1 MPAQSETTTVYPSD
15 APSQA
20 YKMPRWDI
28 TENIV
33 ISGMAGKFPE
43 SDNMN
48 ELWDNLMNKVD
59 MVTADDRRW
68 EIGLYG
74 LPSRLGKL
82 KDLSKFDSTFFG
94 VHPKQ
99 AHYMDPQLRILL
111 ESTYEA
117 IVDAGYDPEEL
128 RSSRT
133 GVFVGVCTSESNDFY
148 AGDIADV
155 NGYALTGC
163 SFSMFANRISFT
175 FNFTG
180 PSFAMDT
187 ACSSSLFAMQQA
199 VLAMRSNQCDAAIV
213 AGCNICIRPATS
225 LHFFKLNMLSVD
237 GTCKAF
243 DASANGY
250 CRSETIGVA
259 FLQRESKARRIY
271 AVVSHVKTNT
281 DGAKSEGITFPSEI
295 QQRDL
300 MKAVYEEC
308 QVDPLKVCYV
318 EAHGTGTKAGDP
330 VEISA
335 ISNIF
340 CKGRDK
346 PLLIGSVK
354 ASIGHAEPASGIG
367 ALAKLTMALD
377 TGIVP
382 PNIHYHSPNPDIV
395 PLVEGK
401 VQVVLEPTPL
411 ETEYVALNSFGFGGV
426 NVHVLLKANP
436 RPPKYEEITLPQ
448 LVLSCDRAE
457 GGVSSLLDYLEN
469 TKVPFETYGFLQNL
483 SKRSS
488 MTYRGYTLLKEG
500 PKKISSEIK
509 KITSE
514 KRPVWFVFSGMGTQW
529 PGMGKDL
536 LKLKSF
542 AKSIKYSE
550 EILKPYGIDLMHIL
564 TKPESESTNKRE
576 IISSFVAIAAIQV
589 ALVDTLKE
597 LDIVPDGIVGHS
609 VGELGCAYA
618 DGCFNAEQM
627 ILSAYW
633 RGKCVEEANL
643 IAGSMAAVGLTWEE
657 TKKKCPE
664 GVLPACHNSEDTI
677 TVSGPSNKIS
687 AFVKQMQAENIF
699 IREVD
704 SCGYAFHSCYI
715 NPAAPGLQKA
725 LEKIIPNPKPRT
737 HRWISSSIPES
748 NWDTPIAKLCSA
760 AYLVNNLV
768 SPVLFKE
775 ALAHVPSNAIVIEI
789 APHCLLQAILKR
801 SLNANC
807 TFIGLMNKKE
817 KDNLNYFLSSVGK
830 MYTAGINPSIEKL
843 YPKVNFPVSR
853 GVPKLSP
860 FIQWDHS
867 QEWRTGFWKNHPFA
881 LLSAEFVVEI
891 DISNPESPDY
901 FMIGHCID
909 KRILFPATGYL
920 VLAWKAL
927 AKRRH
932 QLISQIPIEIENYA
946 IHRATILSKTGKT
959 KFVVNIMDVTG
970 EFEVCESGTVAATGI
985 IKVLDAPLNF
995 DDDRLTSNIVD
1006 ESTIMLDKKDVY
1018 KELRLRGYDYGP
1030 TFQGII
1036 ESYSSGERAKLN
1048 WSENWEVFLDNMLQV
1063 SILSENKR
1071 VLVLPTRIQSIKI
1084 DPKYHQ
1090 SLNKEEGVPLIYDKY
1105 VNECIAG
1112 GVIMKGLKASLAPRR
1127 QDLQNPPL
1135 LEEYHFVPNNEICTL
1150 NKHEK
1155 NEIEQYVEVCSAL
1168 SKKILEASGK
1178 NKAQISD
1185 VMNGF
1190 KEASDKVLKDYLSQT
1205 KESFVV
1211 LNSLKE
1217 ISELPI
1223 NKSFQENL
1231 TNIVKQLQL
1240 SIANDIIST
1249 SMLSEKVLRTV
1260 LDITVENLLTKKL
1273 KILEVST
1280 SSQFINKKVQSYLLN
1295 FNVLLNADYTITCPL
1310 SDHSEETTKVVIWDL
1325 ESTPPSEFSN
1335 FDLVVVKD
1343 VCGKYNFQQLLQNI
1357 SSFLKSS
1364 GFVLLIQRT
1373 DLTPAEKF
1381 LSAVGGLILSLK
1393 SQEEIETTLKTV
1405 GLTVVSKK
1413 FDGIASTLYLARKN
1427 DALQDVSTHSVLK
1440 IVDQKYDWV
1449 EKLKEILY
1457 KSESNAPVW
1466 LVADDVPTNGIVGL
1480 MNCLRQETGGE
1491 RLRCVFNAS
1500 KQQKLPQFSFKD
1512 SIYKDLVEK
1521 DLVMN
1526 IYRDGQWGSFRH
1538 ISFHTEQSIDVEHA
1552 FVNVLTRGDLS
1563 SLRWF
1568 ESPLN
1573 YWKEELKTVL
1583 KDKICHIYYAS
1594 LNFRDIMLATGK
1606 LPPDAIPGDL
1616 ATQDCLLGFE
1626 FSGRDSRG
1634 NRIMGLGDCKGLAT
1648 TVLMDSSFLWSVPEH
1663 WTLEEASSVPVVYS
1677 TAYYAL
1683 VVRGN
1688 IKKGESILIHSGS
1701 GGVGQAA
1708 ISIALGYG
1716 CEVYTTVG
1724 SVEKKNFLK
1733 QKFPQLKD
1741 HNFSNSRDL
1750 SFEKHI
1756 LTVTKGKGVD
1766 LVLNS
1771 LAEEK
1776 LQASVRCL
1784 AQHGRFLEIGKY
1796 DLSKNSDLGMAIF
1809 LKNISFH
1816 GILLDI
1822 LMAENLTPATFE
1834 HKMQVVNLVNEGI
1847 KSGVVQPLKTTVFD
1861 HTKVEDAFRFMASG
1875 RHIGKVVIKVRDE
1888 EHQSLI
1894 VPKPMKM
1901 SALPHTTCY
1910 PNKVY
1915 IICGGL
1921 GGFGLELAAWLIIRG
1936 AKHVL
1941 LTSRSG
1947 VKSGYQQY
1955 RIKVWKEQG
1964 VNVIISTLDASQYSQ
1979 AVELLELAKKHG
1991 PVGGIFNLAMVL
2003 KDAMLE
2009 NQNEDN
2015 FVKVAGPKVIGT
2027 HNLDKASRKLC
2038 PKLNWFVVFS
2048 SVSCGRGNA
2057 GQSNYGYANS
2067 VMERICEERN
2077 RDGLPGLAIQ
2087 WGAIGDV
2094 GVVLETMGGNDIV
2107 IGGTLPQ
2114 RINSCLH
2121 TLDTFLQ
2128 QNYPVVA
2135 SMVPAERKVKKQGS
2149 KQNLLMSVCHILG
2162 IQDPNTLDSSI
2173 TLGELGMD
2181 SLMGVEVKQT
2191 LERDYDITLSMQ
2203 EIRSLSLK
2211 NLQELG
2217 GQGSNIVKDDAAKVE
2232 KRTSDV
2238 IYKTWKLLMPKEII
2252 VNMNDKKEGTPLF
2265 VIHSIEG
2272 IVTDLMSVA
2281 SELQCPVYGFQC
2293 TTDVPQSSLQETANY
2308 YLELIKSK
2316 LQSDG
2321 PYFILGYSFGTAIAF
2336 EIAVKLQQTKNKV
2349 QKLFFLDGSPAL
2361 VTTYTKKHESRLTDD
2376 SMKDA
2381 EAMYSFLQQYINVS
2395 DKLKLIQHLINL
2407 PTHKERL
2414 QYTVELMLSL
2424 SEFKDSE
2431 DVALAAE
2438 SYYKKLICANNYKCT
2453 GKFKGNAILI
2463 KASEGLFIT
2472 SELGDELGARK
2483 FIDGNVTV
2491 HTIKG
2496 NHVTFLQKQS
2506 GSKVASIISEEM
2518 NKQ

>member
-1 MPAQSETTTVYPSD
+1 MPAQSETTTLYPSETTVKT
-15 APSQA
+15 
-20 YKMPRWDI
+20 YKMPKWDV

-59 MVTADDRRW
+59 MVTADERRW
-68 EIGLYG
+68 EMGLYG

-82 KDLSKFDSTFFG
+82 KDLTRFDSTFFG

-99 AHYMDPQLRILL
+99 AQFMDPQLRMLL
-111 ESTYEA
+111 EVTYEA
-117 IVDAGYDPEEL
+117 IVDAGYDPDEL
-128 RSSRT
+128 RNSRT
-133 GVFVGVCTSESNDFY
+133 GVFVGVCSSESNDFF
-148 AGDIADV
+148 AGDISEV

-175 FNFTG
+175 FNFKG

-199 VLAMRSNQCDAAIV
+199 VLAIRSNQCDAAVV

-259 FLQRESKARRIY
+259 FLQRESKARRMY
-271 AVVSHVKTNT
+271 AIVSHVKTNT
-281 DGAKSEGITFPSEI
+281 DGSKSEGITFPSESV
-295 QQRDL
+295 QTEL
-300 MKAVYEEC
+300 MKAVYEESEI
-308 QVDPLKVCYV
+308 DPLKVCYV

-330 VEISA
+330 VEIAA

-340 CKGRDK
+340 CKGREC

-354 ASIGHAEPASGIG
+354 ASIGHAEPASGVG

-377 TGIVP
+377 NGIIP
-382 PNIHYHSPNPDIV
+382 PNIHYSTPNPDIV
-395 PLVEGK
+395 SLVEGRVK
-401 VQVVLEPTPL
+401 VVTEPTPL
-411 ETEYVALNSFGFGGV
+411 DTEYVALNSFGFGGV
-426 NVHVLLKANP
+426 NVHVLLRANP
-436 RPPKYEEITLPQ
+436 RLPKYEEIKLPQ
-448 LVLSCDRAE
+448 LVLCCDRAE
-457 GGVSSLLDYLEN
+457 GGVSSLLNYLEN
-469 TKVPFETYGFLQNL
+469 TKVPFETYGFIQNL
-483 SKRSS
+483 SKRTS
-488 MTYRGYTLLKEG
+488 MMYRGFTLLKEG
-500 PKKISSEIK
+500 PQKVASEIK
-509 KITSE
+509 KISSE
-514 KRPVWFVFSGMGTQW
+514 KRPVWFIFSGMGTQW

-536 LKLKSF
+536 LKLKPF
-542 AKSIKYSE
+542 AKSIQHSE
-550 EILKPYGIDLMHIL
+550 EILKPFGIDLMQIL
-564 TKPESESTNKRE
+564 TKPAAESSNKRE

-589 ALVDTLKE
+589 ALVDTLRE
-597 LDIVPDGIVGHS
+597 LGVTPDGIVGHS

-618 DGCFNAEQM
+618 DGCFTAEQM

-633 RGKCVEEANL
+633 RGRCVEEANL

-657 TKKKCPE
+657 TKKRCPE

-677 TVSGPSNKIS
+677 TVSGPTDKIA

-715 NPAAPGLQKA
+715 NPAAPGLQRA

-737 HRWISSSIPES
+737 QRWISSSIPES
-748 NWDTPIAKLCSA
+748 NWDTPVAKLCSA

-768 SPVLFKE
+768 SPVLFRE
-775 ALAHVPSNAIVIEI
+775 ALAHVPANAIVIEI

-807 TFIGLMNKKE
+807 AFIGLMNKKE
-817 KDNLNYFLSSVGK
+817 KDNLDYFLSSVGK
-830 MYTAGINPSIEKL
+830 MYTAGINPTIEKF
-843 YPKVNFPVSR
+843 YPEVNYPVSR

-867 QEWRTGFWKNHPFA
+867 QEWRTALWKDRPER
-881 LLSAEFVVEI
+881 SAGEFVTEI

-909 KRILFPATGYL
+909 KRVLFPATGYL

-927 AKRRH
+927 AKRKN
-932 QLISQIPIEIENYA
+932 QLISQTAVEIENYS
-946 IHRATILSKTGKT
+946 ILRATILSKTGKT
-959 KFVVNIMDVTG
+959 KFTVNIMDVTG
-970 EFEVCESGTVAATGI
+970 EFEVCESGTVAASGI
-985 IKVLDAPLNF
+985 IRLLDQPLNI
-995 DDDRLTSNIVD
+995 DDERLTTDIDKTTNIV
-1006 ESTIMLDKKDVY
+1006 LDKKDVY

-1036 ESYSSGERAKLN
+1036 ESQSNGEKARLN

-1063 SILSENKR
+1063 SILSEARR

-1090 SLNKEEGVPLIYDKY
+1090 NTITEEGIPLVYDKY

-1112 GVIMKGLKASLAPRR
+1112 GVILKGLKASLAPRR
-1127 QDLQNPPL
+1127 QDVQNPPL
-1135 LEEYHFVPNNEICTL
+1135 LEEYRFIPNNETCIL
-1150 NKHEK
+1150 SKHEK
-1155 NEIEQYVEVCSAL
+1155 NEIEQYIEVCSAL

-1190 KEASDKVLKDYLSQT
+1190 KEASDKVLKDYLSLT
-1205 KESFVV
+1205 KESFIV

-1217 ISELPI
+1217 ISELPV

-1231 TNIVKQLQL
+1231 NNIVKQLQL
-1240 SIANDIIST
+1240 SIANDIVST
-1249 SMLSEKVLRTV
+1249 TMLSEKVLRTA
-1260 LDITVENLLTKKL
+1260 LDITVENLLTRKL
-1273 KILEVST
+1273 KVLEVSS
-1280 SSQFINKKVQSYLLN
+1280 SSQFISKKVQSYLLN
-1295 FNVLLNADYTITCPL
+1295 FNVLLNVDYTITCPS
-1310 SDHSEETTKVVIWDL
+1310 SDQTEEGSKIITWDL
-1325 ESTPPSEFSN
+1325 ESTPPNEFSN
-1335 FDLVVVKD
+1335 FDLVIAKD
-1343 VCGKYNFQQLLQNI
+1343 VCGKYNFQQLLENMT
-1357 SSFLKSS
+1357 SFLRSG

-1381 LSAVGGLILSLK
+1381 LSAVGGLTLSLK
-1393 SQEEIETTLKTV
+1393 SQEEIENALKTA
-1405 GLTVVSKK
+1405 GLSVICKK
-1413 FDGIASTLYLARKN
+1413 FDGIASKLYLARKN
-1427 DALQDVSTHSVLK
+1427 DSLKDVNTHSIIK

-1449 EKLKEILY
+1449 ENLKETLY
-1457 KSESNAPVW
+1457 KQESESPVW
-1466 LVADDVPTNGIVGL
+1466 LVAEDSNTNGIVGL
-1480 MNCLRQETGGE
+1480 MNCLRQEMGGE
-1491 RLRCVFNAS
+1491 RLRCIFNAS
-1500 KQQKLPQFSFKD
+1500 KQKLPPFSFND
-1512 SIYKDLVEK
+1512 SVYKDLPQK
-1521 DLVMN
+1521 DLAMN

-1538 ISFHTEQSIDVEHA
+1538 TSFQTEQSIMAEHA
-1552 FVNVLTRGDLS
+1552 FVNVITRGDLS

-1573 YWKEELKTVL
+1573 YWKEELRSSL
-1583 KDKICHIYYAS
+1583 KEKVCHVYYAS

-1634 NRIMGLGDCKGLAT
+1634 NRIMGLSESKGLAT
-1648 TVLMDSSFLWSVPEH
+1648 TVLMDSAFIWSVPEH
-1663 WTLEEASSVPVVYS
+1663 WTLEEAGSVPVVYS

-1733 QKFPQLKD
+1733 QRFPQLKD

-1756 LTVTKGKGVD
+1756 MTVTKGKGVD

-1796 DLSKNSDLGMAIF
+1796 DLSKNSELGMAVF

-1834 HKMQVVNLVNEGI
+1834 HKMQVVSLVNEGI

-1861 HTKVEDAFRFMASG
+1861 QTKVEDAFRFMASG

-1888 EHQSLI
+1888 ERQSVI

-1901 SALPHTTCY
+1901 PVLPRTTCY

-1936 AKHVL
+1936 AKHIL

-1947 VKSGYQQY
+1947 VQSGYQQY

-1964 VNVIISTLDASQYSQ
+1964 VNIIISSLDASKYSQ
-1979 AVELLELAKKHG
+1979 ATELLELANKHG

-2003 KDAMLE
+2003 RDAMLE
-2009 NQNEDN
+2009 NQNEEN
-2015 FVKVAGPKVIGT
+2015 FIKVTQPKVLGT
-2027 HNLDKASRKLC
+2027 YNLDKASRKLC

-2077 RDGLPGLAIQ
+2077 KDGLPGLAIQ

-2094 GVVLETMGGNDIV
+2094 GVVLETMGGNDLV

-2114 RINSCLH
+2114 RINSCLI

-2128 QNYPVVA
+2128 QKYPVVA
-2135 SMVPAERKVKKQGS
+2135 SMVPAERKVKKQGN
-2149 KQNLLMSVCHILG
+2149 KQNLLQSISHILG
-2162 IQDPNTLDSSI
+2162 IQDPNTLDSAI

-2191 LERDYDITLSMQ
+2191 LERDYEINLSMQ

-2211 NLQELG
+2211 KLQELG
-2217 GQGSNIVKDDAAKVE
+2217 GQESNVFKDDSSKVE

-2238 IYKTWKLLMPKEII
+2238 IYKNWKLLMPKEII
-2252 VNMNDKKEGTPLF
+2252 VNMNNKTEGTPLII
-2265 VIHSIEG
+2265 IHSIEG
-2272 IVTDLMSVA
+2272 VVTDLMSVTQ
-2281 SELQCPVYGFQC
+2281 ELSCPVYGFQC
-2293 TTDVPQSSLQETANY
+2293 TTDVPQSSCQDTANY
-2308 YLELIKSK
+2308 YLDLIKTKIQSK
-2316 LQSDG
+2316 G

-2336 EIAVKLQQTKNKV
+2336 EIAIRLQQNKDKV

-2361 VTTYTKKHESRLTDD
+2361 VTSYTKKHESRLNDD
-2376 SMKDA
+2376 SMKFA
-2381 EAMYSFLQQYINVS
+2381 EAMYSFIQQYVRVS
-2395 DKLKLIQHLINL
+2395 DKLKLIQQLINL
-2407 PTHKERL
+2407 PSHKERL
-2414 QYTVELMLSL
+2414 QYTVEVMTSL

-2431 DVALAAE
+2431 DVAKAAD
-2438 SYYKKLICANNYKCT
+2438 SYYKKLLCANNYKCT

-2472 SELGDELGARK
+2472 SEIGEELGVRK
-2483 FIDGNVTV
+2483 FIDGNLNV
-2491 HTIKG
+2491 HTVKG
-2496 NHVTFLQKQS
+2496 NHITFLKNQS
-2506 GSKVASIISEEM
+2506 GSKVASIINEEM